1 MTDVFQLLEEFSGNT
16 CIVTD
21 AGREMSYAQLLEV
34 SGEIAQQLKTG
45 SMAFCFC
52 GNLVGSVAGYLA
64 FLHAH
69 VPVLL
74 LDANKNKDLVDDLLA
89 IYHPRFVWVPS
100 EKAEE
105 LDGAKCIY
113 EAEDYSLLQ
122 YEVPD
127 IEAHP
132 ELALMLTTS
141 GSTGSP
147 KLVRLTLNN
156 LLSNARS
163 IVEYLEID
171 QSERPITS
179 LPMYYSYG
187 LSVIN
192 SHLISGATLLM
203 TNNTILQREF
213 WKFAAEQGA
222 SSISGVPYT
231 YEMLR
236 RLRFFHMNLP
246 KLKTM
251 TQAGGKLHPGLVKEF
266 VEQAKEH
273 DKRFIVMYGQTEA
286 TARMS
291 YTPQENI
298 REKYMSIG
306 IAIPGGKFS
315 LIDVCGNEITE
326 PETEGELVYRGPNVS
341 LGYAECLDDLK
352 KGDENQGELHTGDV
366 AKFDTDGYFY
376 ITGRL
381 KRFVKVWGN
390 RCNLDSVEQ
399 MMKTIT
405 SNCACVGVDDKI
417 TIFVAEE
424 VDDKAIINMFGE
436 KTGLNTRAFEVRH
449 IDVIPK
455 NASGKV
461 QYKELQALL

>member
-34 SGEIAQQLKTG
+34 SGKIAQQLKTG

-52 GNLVGSVAGYLA
+52 GNQVGSVAGYLS

-89 IYHPRFVWVPS
+89 IYHPRFVWIPS
-100 EKAEE
+100 EKAEG

-127 IEAHP
+127 IETHP

-147 KLVRLTLNN
+147 KLVRSTLNN

-192 SHLISGATLLM
+192 SHLISGATLLRL
-203 TNNTILQREF
+203 IPLLFR
-213 WKFAAEQGA
+213 WV
-222 SSISGVPYT
+222 SIQNG
-231 YEMLR
+231 
-236 RLRFFHMNLP
+236 
-246 KLKTM
+246 
-251 TQAGGKLHPGLVKEF
+251 
-266 VEQAKEH
+266 
-273 DKRFIVMYGQTEA
+273 
-286 TARMS
+286 
-291 YTPQENI
+291 
-298 REKYMSIG
+298 
-306 IAIPGGKFS
+306 
-315 LIDVCGNEITE
+315 
-326 PETEGELVYRGPNVS
+326 
-341 LGYAECLDDLK
+341 
-352 KGDENQGELHTGDV
+352 
-366 AKFDTDGYFY
+366 
-376 ITGRL
+376 
-381 KRFVKVWGN
+381 
-390 RCNLDSVEQ
+390 
-399 MMKTIT
+399 
-405 SNCACVGVDDKI
+405 DDK
-417 TIFVAEE
+417 
-424 VDDKAIINMFGE
+424 
-436 KTGLNTRAFEVRH
+436 
-449 IDVIPK
+449 
-455 NASGKV
+455 
-461 QYKELQALL
+461 